1 MTTDGSKR
9 HNALGVMVVLIGV
22 ALSAFSCGGE
32 APQLEEGNPEQV
44 VRSIHK
50 AERDSD
56 WQNWHQFCRARWGG
70 VRVDRPMAARLVLE
84 STSITA
90 ETRTFVRIRNA
101 GTDSLAYGSEPI
113 VDRLVGGSWYPQRFV
128 RDGTGVG
135 FDLALYELKP
145 HHASGCLEIP
155 ISDTW
160 RPGLY
165 RVRFSLESR
174 DGRDSGQ
181 AIQPAAYF
189 RVNSL
194 VEPDRVWRRL

>member
-9 HNALGVMVVLIGV
+9 QNALGVVVVLIGF
-22 ALSAFSCGGE
+22 ALSASSCGE
-32 APQLEEGNPEQV
+32 ETPQLEEGNAEQV

-50 AERDSD
+50 AERGRD
-56 WQNWHQFCRARWGG
+56 WKNWHQFCQARWGR

-90 ETRTFVRIRNA
+90 ETRTFAQIINA
-101 GTDSLAYGSEPI
+101 GTEPLAYGSEPI
-113 VDRLVGGSWYPQRFV
+113 VDRLVGESWYPQRFV

-135 FDLALYELKP
+135 FNLALNELRP
-145 HHASGCLEIP
+145 HQASGCIEIP

-165 RVRFSLESR
+165 RVQFSLESWDDR
-174 DGRDSGQ
+174 NSGQ
-181 AIQPAAYF
+181 AIQPTAYF
-189 RVNSL
+189 RVNSP
-194 VEPDRVWRRL
+194 VSEK